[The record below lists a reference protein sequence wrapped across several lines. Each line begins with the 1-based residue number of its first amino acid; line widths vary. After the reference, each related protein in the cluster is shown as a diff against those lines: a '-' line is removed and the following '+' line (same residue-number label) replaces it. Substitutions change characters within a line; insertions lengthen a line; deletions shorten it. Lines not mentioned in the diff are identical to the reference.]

1 MSDCFVLYSSADLLA
16 SQSAAMLE
24 CGIRRSASC
33 SELELRSVARRTTF
47 SEAGSTTAPPVYP
60 AMRTRSMVC
69 RTSVIACAFIIC
81 VHLLL
86 VWSVDVAPTIDRLA
100 RQGASIVAPVSH
112 QAALVVSREK
122 RHLADDQGLTQVKDN
137 ELEKSKLSQVRKG
150 GEKNTASSSSSS
162 PICRSGHIQ
171 GFSAVCEAQP
181 CLRRLHRPTNH
192 QSPQDP
198 APSPSA
204 SSFPGQQAS
213 SVLRRISHISGRL
226 DAVHLSLI
234 PFLSEFQWKSGIYG
248 SVGEFGVALGK
259 FTTLLST
266 YTDVDAGERL
276 FVCDCFN
283 RSSTS
288 AAGSQ
293 GGTIAGLTPLQI
305 FKAHMKD
312 FGFDEEAGAGPRRLH
327 LYRGSSST
335 LDRRL
340 FSSWDLP
347 QFRLIS
353 IDADLDRLSVL
364 SDLETAS
371 CLLRDGGLI
380 VVNGVDDQETKQ
392 LTAWTM
398 ANYFQKHGQSALTPI
413 LSTGNKLYLTTTNW
427 RRKYVEAMT
436 NDVIL
441 THSGLVQS
449 AFIAPLTNDQN
460 VQTATA
466 TV

>member
-1 MSDCFVLYSSADLLA
+1 
-16 SQSAAMLE
+16 MLE
-24 CGIRRSASC
+24 CGTRRSDASC
-33 SELELRSVARRTTF
+33 TSELELRGEARRTF
-47 SEAGSTTAPPVYP
+47 SEAWTPVYP
-60 AMRTRSMVC
+60 GRTRSMVC
-69 RTSVIACAFIIC
+69 RTSFIACVFIIC

-86 VWSVDVAPTIDRLA
+86 VCSLDVAPTIDRIA

-112 QAALVVSREK
+112 QVALSRAK
-122 RHLADDQGLTQVKDN
+122 RHLADENSHLAVRNDDVTQVKDD
-137 ELEKSKLSQVRKG
+137 EKSKLSQVRNG
-150 GEKNTASSSSSS
+150 DEKNTFSSSSSSSS
-162 PICRSGHIQ
+162 PSSICRSGHIQ

-181 CLRRLHRPTNH
+181 CLRRLHRPND
-192 QSPQDP
+192 QSHPP
-198 APSPSA
+198 PSSA
-204 SSFPGQQAS
+204 AGHQQATS
-213 SVLRRISHISGRL
+213 SQVLRRISHISGRL

-234 PFLSEFQWKSGIYG
+234 PFLSEFQWNNGVYG

-283 RSSTS
+283 RSTS
-288 AAGSQ
+288 GGAAVAGHH
-293 GGTIAGLTPLQI
+293 GTIAGLSPFQI
-305 FKAHMKD
+305 FTAHMRD
-312 FGFDEEAGAGPRRLH
+312 FGFEEEASAGPRRLH

-340 FSSWDLP
+340 FSTWDLP

-380 VVNGVDDQETKQ
+380 VVNGVDDHETKQ
-392 LTAWTM
+392 LTSWTM
-398 ANYFQKHGQSALTPI
+398 VNYFRKHGQSALTPI

-427 RRKYVEAMT
+427 RRKYIEALT

-441 THSGLVQS
+441 TQSGLIQS
-449 AFIAPLTNDQN
+449 AFITNDQN
-460 VQTATA
+460 ELTASA
-466 TV
+466 AL